1 MTEKRFTMCHE
12 QNDINGWTM
21 SIIDWETKEPFNYT
35 TYEVHSSSINDTK
48 DEMEDLCLLL
58 NELND
63 ENQELKKKNKQLSI
77 DFMDFK
83 MKLIEQLQIHYD
95 YASEQRQKNLDNP
108 FVAQAYDIIR
118 CDVRELAEE
127 MRVDLE

>member
-1 MTEKRFTMCHE
+1 MTAKRLDFSEWSLKKDKYDDLTVE
-12 QNDINGWTM
+12 SASEDELVDI
-21 SIIDWETKEPFNYT
+21 I
-35 TYEVHSSSINDTK
+35 
-48 DEMEDLCLLL
+48 

-95 YASEQRQKNLDNP
+95 YASEQRQKNLYDP
-108 FVAQAYDIIR
+108 LAAKAYDIIR
-118 CDVRELAEE
+118 YDVRKLAEE
-127 MRVDLE
+127 MGVDLE